1 MRTVALR
8 PDFDAI
14 LFWRDEQGQG
24 VADEALL
31 QLTHACRARLDE
43 FYRWFT
49 ELHLIADGKRSPL
62 DARIF
67 DDRGIDLWKQLRADL
82 EGRYAVV
89 YYSQE
94 LAEYFETPE
103 LFSKAREAANV

>member
-1 MRTVALR
+1 MRTIALH

-24 VADEALL
+24 VADECSLP
-31 QLTHACRARLDE
+31 LTDGCRAQLSE

-49 ELHLIADGKRSPL
+49 ELHLTSDEKRSPL
-62 DARIF
+62 DARLF
-67 DDRGIDLWKQLRADL
+67 DERGIDLWKRVRAEL
-82 EGRYAVV
+82 EGRYGVV

-103 LFSKAREAANV
+103 LLSKAREAADA